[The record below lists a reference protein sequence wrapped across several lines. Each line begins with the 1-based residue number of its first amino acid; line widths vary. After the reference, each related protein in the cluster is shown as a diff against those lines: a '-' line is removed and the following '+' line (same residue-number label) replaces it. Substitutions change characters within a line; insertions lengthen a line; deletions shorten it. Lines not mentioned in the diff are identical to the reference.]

1 MYKNIKFTKVNH
13 LLSIFIEISLFALE
27 LVSNL
32 TRRLL
37 IVESEKSESD
47 RILETIR
54 IRNDDLKRKYEQLML
69 DNNHRIHI
77 QEHVQEV
84 SEMKRLTGSKS
95 INLQKKHLISIDELS
110 QKHANELQVL
120 LRRVQVKSN
129 ERFE

>member
-1 MYKNIKFTKVNH
+1 
-13 LLSIFIEISLFALE
+13 LP

-37 IVESEKSESD
+37 IVESEKTEGD

-77 QEHVQEV
+77 QEHIQEI
-84 SEMKRLTGSKS
+84 SEMKRLTG
-95 INLQKKHLISIDELS
+95 LISSISYNSLNFLPVDELS
-110 QKHANELQVL
+110 EKHANEMQIL
-120 LRRVQVKSN
+120 LRRVQVTLIKTPRLNFNRSLS
-129 ERFE
+129 